1 VVGNRHFACRFYAG
15 CSGYTRQAYY
25 KHLWRNMQVA
35 LSDTLLL
42 KRMGYYRKLMPRL
55 GGCKL

>member
-1 VVGNRHFACRFYAG
+1 MSLSFPCGLF
-15 CSGYTRQAYY
+15 GYTRQAYY
-25 KHLWRNMQVA
+25 KHLWRNVQAA